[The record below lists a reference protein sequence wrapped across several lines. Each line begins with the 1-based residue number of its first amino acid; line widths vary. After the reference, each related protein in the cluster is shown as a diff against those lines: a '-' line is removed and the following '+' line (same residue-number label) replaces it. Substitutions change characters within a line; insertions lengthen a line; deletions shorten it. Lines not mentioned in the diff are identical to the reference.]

1 MPEWP
6 PIPPAACLA
15 GCGGAFRRYAG
26 RESAPNDRMTGLAL
40 KMLFGDTAKYLMLV
54 AGLFFA
60 TFLIVQQASV
70 FCGLMMWTTSTLKN
84 VGAPIFVVEERVE
97 QINEI
102 NPLRDTDVSRVRSV
116 AAVRWA
122 MPLYSGIQRVRLES
136 GSFKTVQLLGIDAAT
151 LAGGPV
157 RMIEGKLEDL
167 RLPNTVVIDE
177 LAVTRLSEDKDRP
190 IKVGDR
196 FEINDIEAR
205 VVGICQAMRSFTGGP
220 YIWTTYERA
229 LQYTPASRKMLSAV
243 IAAPVAGVTPAE
255 AAAEI
260 TRRTG
265 LRAYVNEGFGGN
277 PDDFNSSTVWW
288 YVKNTGIPVSFG
300 TTVVIG
306 FIVGIAIACQTFY
319 AFVLDNLKHLGALK
333 AMGMS
338 NFRLSMMLF
347 IQSATVGLIGFGIG
361 LLATSAFAYVSIQN
375 EQPPFVM
382 PWQIPVATF
391 AVIQVICMVAAL
403 LGVIRLGFYEPAM
416 VFRA

>member
-1 MPEWP
+1 M
-6 PIPPAACLA
+6 I
-15 GCGGAFRRYAG
+15 
-26 RESAPNDRMTGLAL
+26 GLAL

-116 AAVRWA
+116 SAVRWA
-122 MPLYSGIQRVRLES
+122 MPLYSGIQRVRLEN
-136 GSFKTVQLLGIDAAT
+136 GKFKTVQLIGIDAAS
-151 LAGGPV
+151 LAGGPA
-157 RMIEGKLEDL
+157 RMIEGNLEDL

-177 LAVTRLSEDKDRP
+177 LAVVRLSEDKRHP

-220 YIWTTYERA
+220 YLWTTYERA

-243 IAAPVAGVTPAE
+243 IAAPIDGVTPDE

-265 LRAYVNEGFGGN
+265 LRAYVNRGFGDDPN
-277 PDDFNSSTVWW
+277 DFNTSTVWW
-288 YVKNTGIPVSFG
+288 YVKNTGIPISFG
-300 TTVVIG
+300 TTVIIG
-306 FIVGIAIACQTFY
+306 FIVGVAIACQTFY

-333 AMGMS
+333 AMGMT
-338 NFRLSMMLF
+338 NFRLSLMLI

-361 LLATSAFAYVSIQN
+361 LLATAAFAYAAIENQ
-375 EQPPFVM
+375 QPPFIM
-382 PWQIPVATF
+382 PWQIPVAAF
-391 AVIQVICMVAAL
+391 VVIQAICMLAAL
-403 LGVIRLGFYEPAM
+403 LGVVRLGLYEPAM

>member
-1 MPEWP
+1 M
-6 PIPPAACLA
+6 I
-15 GCGGAFRRYAG
+15 
-26 RESAPNDRMTGLAL
+26 GLAL

-70 FCGLMMWTTSTLKN
+70 FCGLMMWTTATLKN

-97 QINEI
+97 QVNET

-116 AAVRWA
+116 SAVRWA
-122 MPLYSGIQRVRLES
+122 MPLYSGIQRARMDD
-136 GSFKTVQLLGIDAAT
+136 GSFKTIQLLGIDSAS
-151 LAGGPV
+151 LAGAPSRLV
-157 RMIEGKLEDL
+157 EGRLEDL
-167 RLPNTVVIDE
+167 RLPNTVIIDE
-177 LAVTRLSEDKDRP
+177 LAVTRLSLDKNRP

-205 VVGICQAMRSFTGGP
+205 VVGICKAMRSFTGGP
-220 YIWTTYERA
+220 YVWTTYERA

-243 IAAPVAGVTPAE
+243 IAAPADGMTAEE

-265 LRAYVNEGFGGN
+265 LRAYVNRGFGGS
-277 PDDFNSSTVWW
+277 PADFNTSTVWW
-288 YVKNTGIPVSFG
+288 YVKNTGIPISFG

-333 AMGMS
+333 AMGMT
-338 NFRLSMMLF
+338 NLRLSLMLV
-347 IQSATVGLIGFGIG
+347 IQSATVGVIGFGIG
-361 LLATSAFAYVSIQN
+361 LLATSAFAYAAIQN
-375 EQPPFVM
+375 QQPPFVM
-382 PWQIPVATF
+382 PWQIPVVAF
-391 AVIQVICMVAAL
+391 AVIQLICMAAAL
-403 LGVIRLGFYEPAM
+403 LGIIRLSLYEPAM

>member
-1 MPEWP
+1 M
-6 PIPPAACLA
+6 I
-15 GCGGAFRRYAG
+15 
-26 RESAPNDRMTGLAL
+26 GLAL

-116 AAVRWA
+116 SAVRWA

-136 GSFKTVQLLGIDAAT
+136 GSFKTVQLIGIDAAS

-157 RMIEGKLEDL
+157 RMIEGNLQDL

-177 LAVTRLSEDKDRP
+177 LAVTRLSENKEHP
-190 IKVGDR
+190 IRIGDR

-220 YIWTTYERA
+220 YLWTTYERA

-243 IAAPVAGVTPAE
+243 IAAPIDGVTPAE

-260 TRRTG
+260 ERRTG
-265 LRAYVNEGFGGN
+265 LRAFVNEGFGDN
-277 PDDFNSSTVWW
+277 PEDFNSSTVWW
-288 YVKNTGIPVSFG
+288 YVKNTGIPISFG

-338 NFRLSMMLF
+338 NLRLSLMLF

-361 LLATSAFAYVSIQN
+361 LLGTAAFAYAAIENQ
-375 EQPPFVM
+375 QPPFVM
-382 PWQIPVATF
+382 PWQIPVVAF
-391 AVIQVICMVAAL
+391 AVIQLICMVAAL
-403 LGVIRLGFYEPAM
+403 LGVVRLSLYEPAM

>member
-1 MPEWP
+1 M
-6 PIPPAACLA
+6 I
-15 GCGGAFRRYAG
+15 
-26 RESAPNDRMTGLAL
+26 GLAL

-116 AAVRWA
+116 TAVRWA

-136 GSFKTVQLLGIDAAT
+136 GIFKTVQLLGIDAAS

-157 RMIEGKLEDL
+157 RMVEGNLEDL
-167 RLPNTVVIDE
+167 RLPNTVVIDQ
-177 LAVTRLSEDKDRP
+177 LAVTRLSEHADRP
-190 IKVGDR
+190 IR
-196 FEINDIEAR
+196 WAIAS
-205 VVGICQAMRSFTGGP
+205 RSMTSKRGSWASVRRCVPSREVLISGRP
-220 YIWTTYERA
+220 MKRA

-243 IAAPVAGVTPAE
+243 IAAPIAGMSASE

-260 TRRTG
+260 TRTTG
-265 LRAYVNEGFGGN
+265 LRAFVNDGFGDN
-277 PDDFNSSTVWW
+277 PDDFNTSTIWW
-288 YVKNTGIPVSFG
+288 YVKNTGIPISFG

-333 AMGMS
+333 AMGMT
-338 NFRLSMMLF
+338 NFRLSIMLI
-347 IQSATVGLIGFGIG
+347 IQSSTVGMIGFGIG
-361 LLATSAFAYVSIQN
+361 LLATSLFAYAAIQN

-382 PWQIPVATF
+382 PWQIPVVAF
-391 AVIQVICMVAAL
+391 LVIQFICMLAAL
-403 LGVIRLGFYEPAM
+403 MGIVRLSLYEPAM

>member
-1 MPEWP
+1 M
-6 PIPPAACLA
+6 I
-15 GCGGAFRRYAG
+15 
-26 RESAPNDRMTGLAL
+26 SLAL

-116 AAVRWA
+116 SAVRWA

-157 RMIEGKLEDL
+157 RMIEGNLEDL

-177 LAVTRLSEDKDRP
+177 LAVTRLSEDKQHP

-205 VVGICQAMRSFTGGP
+205 VVGISRAMRSFTGGP

-243 IAAPVAGVTPAE
+243 IAAPAEGYTAAE

-265 LRAYVNEGFGGN
+265 LRAYVNEGFGDN
-277 PDDFNSSTVWW
+277 PDDFNTSTVWW
-288 YVKNTGIPVSFG
+288 YVKNTGIPISFG

-306 FIVGIAIACQTFY
+306 FIVGMAIACQTFY

-338 NFRLSMMLF
+338 NLRLSIMLF
-347 IQSATVGLIGFGIG
+347 IQSATAGLIGFGIG
-361 LLATSAFAYVSIQN
+361 LLATSAFAYAAIQN

-382 PWQIPVATF
+382 PWQIPIVAF
-391 AVIQVICMVAAL
+391 GVIQLICMAAAL
-403 LGVIRLGFYEPAM
+403 LGVIRLSLYEPAM